1 MRTRISIKKGKMMW
15 KNIWNPSNRKVL
27 CCNIVTALILN
38 LFLEYM
44 ERKSLDGLMQFIND
58 RTFVFLF
65 NALIIFMFLSVVF
78 VARKKLF
85 TYSLISAGWFLV
97 GLVNGIVLNDRKT
110 PFTAVD
116 LTLAKSI
123 LPILQSYLELWQ
135 IVGAVLLIIAGVI
148 ALVCLYLYSPV
159 AKKSFD
165 MKTNACLVMLML
177 ALFFGVTYVGVGR
190 GQLISDF
197 DNLIA
202 GYKDYGVAYGFCV
215 TAMDTGIDRP
225 IEYSKDR
232 VNKVNKKMQKKLE
245 ESNVKSADKEE
256 RHPNIIFIQLE
267 SFFDLSTVKDLQV
280 SEDPIPTFHKI
291 QEEYTSGMLKVPV
304 YGAGTI
310 NTEFEVITGMN
321 VKYFGTGEY
330 PYRSVLQ
337 NKTCDSVAYWLKE
350 FSYET
355 SVIHNNNASF
365 YDRDHVFS
373 NLGFDN
379 FITIE
384 NMNVKSTN
392 EAGWAKDEI
401 LTQYIMDTLEKTTS
415 SDLIYTISVQ
425 GHGDY
430 PSSSQED
437 AQIKVTG
444 EGFSESYLNQL
455 TYYVNQT
462 REMDDFLKGLL
473 ELLSEY
479 DEDTMVIA
487 YGDHLPG
494 MDFENADLECGNK
507 YETPYFIWD
516 NFGYNKANKNK
527 ESGDLSAYQLASKV
541 LGEVN
546 IQNGVLNQY
555 HQTMTDSKNYQKNL
569 KLLEYDM
576 LYGADFSRADI
587 DPLEPTD
594 ICFSL
599 NPVKIESV
607 KQNGKK
613 YLLLGENFNE
623 YSRVYVNGIQV
634 NATKKSNK
642 VLEISAGSVKDGD
655 EITVHQVSK
664 TNENITL
671 NQSEVYE
678 FYLKNVRPLYKERAV
693 APNKAQ
699 LSE

>member
-1 MRTRISIKKGKMMW
+1 MW

-27 CCNIVTALILN
+27 YCNILTSLVLD

-44 ERKSLDGLMQFIND
+44 ERKSVSGLIQFVND

-78 VARKKLF
+78 IARKKLF
-85 TYSLISAGWFLV
+85 TYALISAGWFMV

-123 LPILQSYLELWQ
+123 LPILRSYLELWQ
-135 IVGAVLLIIAGVI
+135 IVGAVILLIAAVI

-159 AKKSFD
+159 ARKSFNL
-165 MKTNACLVMLML
+165 KTNVCLVLIMFMM
-177 ALFFGVTYVGVGR
+177 FGGITYVGVGR
-190 GQLISDF
+190 GQLIKDF

-225 IEYSKDR
+225 IEYSRDR
-232 VNKVNKKMQKKLE
+232 IENLSNKITKKVKKK
-245 ESNVKSADKEE
+245 NQQAGYVKRKQ
-256 RHPNIIFIQLE
+256 PNIIFIQLE
-267 SFFDLSTVKDLQV
+267 SFFDLSTVKKLQV
-280 SEDPIPTFHKI
+280 SEDPIPTFHRI

-310 NTEFEVITGMN
+310 NTEFEVLTGMN

-337 NKTCDSVAYWLKE
+337 NKTCDSISYWLKE
-350 FSYET
+350 LSYET

-384 NMNVKSTN
+384 NMNVKSKN

-401 LTQYIMDTLEKTTS
+401 LTKYIMDTLEATDAK
-415 SDLIYTISVQ
+415 DLIYTISVQ

-430 PSSSQED
+430 PSGSQED
-437 AQIKVTG
+437 AKIKVTG
-444 EGFSESYLNQL
+444 EGLTDSYLNQL
-455 TYYVNQT
+455 TYYANQT
-462 REMDDFLKGLL
+462 REMDDFINELL
-473 ELLSEY
+473 TLLSEY
-479 DEDTMVIA
+479 EEDTMVIA

-494 MDFENADLECGNK
+494 MDFENSDLECGNK

-516 NFGYNKANKNK
+516 NFGYNKENKEK
-527 ESGDLSAYQLASKV
+527 ESGNLTAYQLAAKV

-546 IQNGVLNQY
+546 IDNGVLNQY
-555 HQTMTDSKNYQKNL
+555 HQTMTDSNNYKKNL

-576 LYGADFSRADI
+576 LYGADFIRDGL
-587 DPLEPTD
+587 DELEPTE

-599 NPVKIESV
+599 NPVKVKSV
-607 KQNGKK
+607 KQNAKK

-623 YSRVYVNGIQV
+623 FSRVYVNGILV
-634 NATKKSNK
+634 NSTVNSNQ
-642 VLEISAGSVKDGD
+642 VLEISASSVKDGD
-655 EITVHQVSK
+655 GITVHQVSK

-671 NQSEVYE
+671 NQSDVYE
-678 FYLKNVRPLYKERAV
+678 FHLKNVRPLYKEESR
-693 APNKAQ
+693 
-699 LSE
+699 